1 MNNEEIYMTPI
12 IKTTGVSKEFRTGK
26 VMVHALR
33 EVSLTVDEGEMVAI
47 VGPSG
52 SGKSTLLGLM
62 GGLDTPSAG
71 QVDVDGTDI
80 TAMGE
85 NQLSDIRSA
94 KIGFVFQSFN
104 LISTLTALENVALP
118 AQFARKHGIKPTQ
131 RARELLNRLGL
142 GERLKHRPAELSAG
156 EQQRVAIAR
165 ALINNPLL
173 LLTDEPTGNLD
184 TRSGAEVVRLL
195 REFNQQGQTIVMIT
209 HDPKIAS
216 QADRILFLRDG
227 RIVDEMH
234 LGNGNRRT
242 ERVLNKLIQLE
253 P

>member
-1 MNNEEIYMTPI
+1 MTPI

-26 VMVHALR
+26 AVIHALR
-33 EVSLTVDEGEMVAI
+33 EVNLTVEEGEMVAI

-52 SGKSTLLGLM
+52 SGKSTLLGLL

-71 QVDVDGTDI
+71 RVEVDGTDI
-80 TAMGE
+80 TTLGE
-85 NQLSDIRSA
+85 NQLSDVRSA

-104 LISTLTALENVALP
+104 LIPTLTALENVALP
-118 AQFARKHGIKPTQ
+118 AQFSRKRGIRPTR
-131 RARELLNRLGL
+131 RARELLNDLGL

-165 ALINNPLL
+165 ALINKPLL

-184 TRSGAEVVRLL
+184 TRTGAGVVRLL
-195 REFNQQGQTIVMIT
+195 RGFNQQGQAIVMVT

-227 RIVDEMH
+227 RIVDETR